1 MPRRRSSLWT
11 PWRIVLIAFVVV
23 HLVLFAT
30 VPWLRAHR
38 RSADVLRR
46 FANQPPDL
54 LSTVDPGVDELD
66 EELADS
72 RRARVYMP
80 RGVAHP
86 PGLVLVHG
94 IHRLAVDE
102 PRLVRFARALSA
114 NGVAVLTPE
123 VRELADY
130 RVDARSIETIGA
142 AAHALR
148 AKLSHRV
155 GVMGMSFAGGLSL
168 LAACD
173 PHFAPDI
180 GMVVAVGA
188 HEDAARVARFFATNR
203 IARPDGSDVSREA
216 HGYGVLVFA
225 YSHADRFFPPED
237 LPIAQQAL
245 ASWLSEQRDAA
256 RATAATTSAPSRA
269 LLEHLF
275 DHQLGE
281 VAEPF
286 LSAVDADSAGLAAV
300 SPRGRIDGLQIPI
313 FLLHGAG
320 DSVIPPT
327 ETEWLARAVP
337 PGMLRDVL
345 VSKALVHVEPG
356 GQPTW
361 HEQWELLHF
370 VADVL
375 AALDRVSR

>member
-1 MPRRRSSLWT
+1 MPWRRPSLWK
-11 PWRIVLIAFVVV
+11 PWQIVVVAFVVV
-23 HLVLFAT
+23 HLVLLAT
-30 VPWLRAHR
+30 VPWLRVHR

-54 LSTVDPGVDELD
+54 LATVDRGVDEVD
-66 EELADS
+66 EGLTDS
-72 RRARVYMP
+72 GRARWYMP

-123 VRELADY
+123 VTELADY
-130 RVDARSIETIGA
+130 RVDEHAIETIGA
-142 AAHALR
+142 AAHALS
-148 AKLSHRV
+148 AKLARPV

-173 PHFAPDI
+173 PRFAPDI

-203 IARPDGSDVSREA
+203 IARPDGTAVSREA

-225 YSHADRFFPPED
+225 YSHADRFFPAED
-237 LPIAQQAL
+237 LPIARRAL
-245 ASWLSEQRDAA
+245 ASWLAERRDAA
-256 RATAATTSAPSRA
+256 RATAATATAPSRA
-269 LLEHLF
+269 LLESLF
-275 DHQLGE
+275 ERRLDK
-281 VAEPF
+281 VAETF
-286 LSAVDADSAGLAAV
+286 LGAVDADTAALAAV
-300 SPRGRIDGLQIPI
+300 SPRGRIDGLRIPI

-337 PGMLRDVL
+337 PGVLRDVL

-361 HEQWELLHF
+361 YEQWELLHF
-370 VADVL
+370 VAHVL
-375 AALDRVSR
+375 GALDGAWH